1 MNTEKLAMLS
11 SYVKTIEDA
20 IESCKEHAEGVKGF
34 GLTVHTDAV
43 IDALNEIHNAEEN
56 DIIFSDDEMP
66 EQKDLL

>member
-1 MNTEKLAMLS
+1 
-11 SYVKTIEDA
+11 
-20 IESCKEHAEGVKGF
+20 VKGF

-56 DIIFSDDEMP
+56 NIIFSDDEMP

>member
-1 MNTEKLAMLS
+1 MADTNPT
-11 SYVKTIEDA
+11 TISADPIIA
-20 IESCKEHAEGVKGF
+20 TTQHAEGVSGF

-66 EQKDLL
+66 EQKELL